1 MRGEQGDTEL
11 WGRCRRR
18 LWDDEAVPGRL
29 QRFGGGSGSET
40 DALTHPH
47 PVCCRRL
54 LGAGGSLG
62 AGPGEETQLALL
74 CTSLL
79 PKRPPPPPPQ
89 PTTPVGLSHPGHL
102 LHLST
107 VRKVT
112 PLGRSGAD
120 FARACNFTH
129 SPGALG
135 CQLSAQRQPPDF
147 SRLQGSVPTHQVSF
161 LCFSGACVYGQ
172 RAVCSHE
179 HRI

>member
-29 QRFGGGSGSET
+29 QRFSGGSGSET

-79 PKRPPPPPPQ
+79 PKRPPP
-89 PTTPVGLSHPGHL
+89 TTTTTADNAGGPESSRTPASLVNSQEGD
-102 LHLST
+102 ST
-107 VRKVT
+107 R
-112 PLGRSGAD
+112 
-120 FARACNFTH
+120 
-129 SPGALG
+129 
-135 CQLSAQRQPPDF
+135 
-147 SRLQGSVPTHQVSF
+147 
-161 LCFSGACVYGQ
+161 
-172 RAVCSHE
+172 
-179 HRI
+179 